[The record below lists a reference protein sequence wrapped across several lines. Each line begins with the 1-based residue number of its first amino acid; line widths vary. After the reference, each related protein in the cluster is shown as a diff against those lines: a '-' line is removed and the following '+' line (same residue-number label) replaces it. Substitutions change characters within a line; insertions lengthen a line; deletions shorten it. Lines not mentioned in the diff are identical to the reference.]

1 MLSQLDPDKKIEWLM
16 LDLNK
21 LKTKLNSE
29 NAKELNQINGVLNP
43 ELTADLKQL
52 WQNTTLVKIDK
63 FLGKEKINNT
73 FLTERGTVKRKQPK
87 AIFEKIFLFRI
98 TPITDISE
106 CYRITPL

>member
-1 MLSQLDPDKKIEWLM
+1 MSVYS
-16 LDLNK
+16 
-21 LKTKLNSE
+21 LKRPLPS
-29 NAKELNQINGVLNP
+29 G
-43 ELTADLKQL
+43 
-52 WQNTTLVKIDK
+52 
-63 FLGKEKINNT
+63 EKINNT